1 MREQCCQKEDMIK
14 ALIFDFD
21 GLILD
26 TETPELRAWQNV
38 YREHGQELTALT
50 WGQIVGGTAAS
61 SFEPAS
67 HLAALTGNHLD
78 TEALKARVR
87 RESLAQIHRQPA
99 LPGVRELIDDARR
112 RGLKL
117 AVASSSPHDW
127 VDGHLARLGLLSLFD
142 VVKAREDVLR
152 TKPEPDLFL
161 AALSGLEVEPGQALA
176 LEDSPNGV
184 RAAKRAG
191 LFVVAVP
198 NPVTESLRFEDEDL
212 RLLSLKEIRLPELMR
227 RADSSRS

>member
-1 MREQCCQKEDMIK
+1 
-14 ALIFDFD
+14 
-21 GLILD
+21 LILD
-26 TETPELRAWQNV
+26 TETPELLVWQKV
-38 YREHGQELTALT
+38 YREHGKELTART

-78 TEALKARVR
+78 IEALKVRVR
-87 RESLAQIHRQPA
+87 EESLAQIHRQPP
-99 LPGVRELIDDARR
+99 LPGVRELIDDARQH
-112 RGLKL
+112 GLKL

-127 VDGHLARLGLLSLFD
+127 VDGHLTRLGLLSSFD
-142 VVKAREDVLR
+142 VIKAREDVPR

-161 AALSGLEVEPGQALA
+161 AALSGLGVQPDQAVV

-184 RAAKRAG
+184 RAAKCAG

-198 NPVTESLRFEDEDL
+198 NPATESLHFEGDDL
-212 RLLSLKEIRLPELMR
+212 RLSSLKELSVSELMR
-227 RADSSRS
+227 RADSSRG

>member
-1 MREQCCQKEDMIK
+1 MIK

-26 TETPELRAWQNV
+26 TETPELFVWQKV
-38 YREHGQELTALT
+38 YREHGQELTTRT

-87 RESLAQIHRQPA
+87 EESLAQIHRQPP
-99 LPGVRELIDDARR
+99 LPGVRELIDDARQH
-112 RGLKL
+112 GLKL

-127 VDGHLARLGLLSLFD
+127 VDGHLTRLGLYPFFD
-142 VVKAREDVLR
+142 VVKAREDVQHA
-152 TKPEPDLFL
+152 KPEPDLFL
-161 AALSGLEVEPGQALA
+161 AALSALEVQSAQAMV

-198 NPVTESLRFEDEDL
+198 NPVTECLHFEEEDL
-212 RLLSLKEIRLPELMR
+212 RLSSLKEISLPELMR
-227 RADSSRS
+227 RADSSQS

>member
-1 MREQCCQKEDMIK
+1 MIK

-26 TETPELRAWQNV
+26 TETPELLVWQKV
-38 YREHGQELTALT
+38 YREHGQELTARM

-67 HLAALTGNHLD
+67 HLAALNGNHLD

-87 RESLAQIHRQPA
+87 EESLAQIHQQPP
-99 LPGVRELIDDARR
+99 LPGVRELIDDARQHR
-112 RGLKL
+112 LKL

-127 VDGHLARLGLLSLFD
+127 VDGHLTRLGLLSSFD
-142 VVKAREDVLR
+142 VIKAREDVPR

-161 AALSGLEVEPGQALA
+161 AALSGLDVQSDQAVV

-198 NPVTESLRFEDEDL
+198 NPVTESLPFEGEDL
-212 RLLSLKEIRLPELMR
+212 RLSSLIETSLPELMR
-227 RADSSRS
+227 RADSSRG

>member
-1 MREQCCQKEDMIK
+1 MIK

-26 TETPELRAWQNV
+26 TETPELLVWQKV
-38 YREHGQELTALT
+38 YREHGQELTGRT

-67 HLAALTGNHLD
+67 HLAALTGNGLD
-78 TEALKARVR
+78 TDALKARVR
-87 RESLAQIHRQPA
+87 EESLAQIHQQSP
-99 LPGVRELIDDARR
+99 LPGVRELIDDARQH
-112 RGLKL
+112 GLKL

-127 VDGHLARLGLLSLFD
+127 VDGHLARLGLLSFFD
-142 VVKAREDVLR
+142 AIKAREDVLR

-161 AALSGLEVEPGQALA
+161 AALSSLEVQSGQAVV

-198 NPVTESLRFEDEDL
+198 NPVTESLHFEGDDL
-212 RLLSLKEIRLPELMR
+212 RLSSLKEISLPELIR
-227 RADSSRS
+227 RVDSSRN